1 MGEVDCI
8 LVSLGSEVGHCRP
21 AEKVNVGGGA
31 VVVKVADVEEAEEVV
46 EVVVVVACLE
56 ASEDP
61 FHAGDE
67 LPIRLASL

>member
-1 MGEVDCI
+1 M
-8 LVSLGSEVGHCRP
+8 VSLVSEVGHCRP

-31 VVVKVADVEEAEEVV
+31 VVVDVAEVEAEEVV
-46 EVVVVVACLE
+46 EAVVVVACLE

-67 LPIRLASL
+67 LPVRLASL